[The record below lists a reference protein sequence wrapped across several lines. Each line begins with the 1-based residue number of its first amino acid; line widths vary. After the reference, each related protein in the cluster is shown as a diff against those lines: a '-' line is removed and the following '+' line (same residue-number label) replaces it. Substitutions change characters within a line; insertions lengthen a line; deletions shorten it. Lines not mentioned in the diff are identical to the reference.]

1 MVSTIVASTR
11 VVSKPLGPLGRRSLE
26 RKDSRFAGGD
36 AGHAGDARL
45 VGGWGAIE
53 GFQGGKAMRKEHTR

>member
-11 VVSKPLGPLGRRSLE
+11 VVSKPLGRRSLE

-53 GFQGGKAMRKEHTR
+53 GFRG